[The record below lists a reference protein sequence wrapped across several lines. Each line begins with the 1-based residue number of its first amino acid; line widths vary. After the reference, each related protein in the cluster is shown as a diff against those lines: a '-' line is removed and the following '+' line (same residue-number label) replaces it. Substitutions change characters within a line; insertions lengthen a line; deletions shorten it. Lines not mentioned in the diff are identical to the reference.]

1 MLDPMIMASLI
12 ERKRHCLEQLH
23 ALGQQQLHVI
33 GSGDIDGLFALLDS
47 RQKWLD
53 AFQRIEVC
61 LHPFREQDP
70 AQRRWPGEAHR
81 EKCRAD
87 QQRCQELLANITR
100 LEEQGRTQL
109 ERQRDQMAQQLG
121 ELNTDRLASVAYAS
135 AVTSPPTGQ
144 HLDLSAET

>member
-23 ALGQQQLHVI
+23 ALGQQQLRVI
-33 GSGDIDGLFALLDS
+33 GSGDIDGLFRLLDS

-70 AQRRWPGEAHR
+70 AQRIWPDEAQR
-81 EKCRAD
+81 QKCRAD
-87 QQRCQELLANITR
+87 QQRCQQLLAEIT
-100 LEEQGRTQL
+100 LCEEQGRAQL
-109 ERQRDQMAQQLG
+109 ERQRDQLAHQLG
-121 ELNTDRLASVAYAS
+121 ELNTDRLANAAYAS
-135 AVTSPPTGQ
+135 AAPYAQTGQ